1 MPRPKRPQTLE
12 ESLALISRQI
22 LKNEQ
27 EHESLLEQQKQLQAQ
42 KDLQD
47 FNTLQAA
54 LTAKGMTI
62 QDLLSQISSSFYD
75 MQLFGYSLMV
85 VFCPSFSSCL
95 VAYDKTGC
103 CFVHSWNIKRRKENG
118 QSILLI
124 NYDDRLYR
132 NPDSGS

>member
-1 MPRPKRPQTLE
+1 MIPRTKRPQTLE

-47 FNTLQAA
+47 FNTLQTA

-62 QDLLSQISSSFYD
+62 QDLLSQ
-75 MQLFGYSLMV
+75 
-85 VFCPSFSSCL
+85 FSS
-95 VAYDKTGC
+95 
-103 CFVHSWNIKRRKENG
+103 
-118 QSILLI
+118 
-124 NYDDRLYR
+124 
-132 NPDSGS
+132 

>member
-12 ESLALISRQI
+12 ESLTLISRQI

-62 QDLLSQISSSFYD
+62 QDLLSQ
-75 MQLFGYSLMV
+75 
-85 VFCPSFSSCL
+85 FSS
-95 VAYDKTGC
+95 
-103 CFVHSWNIKRRKENG
+103 
-118 QSILLI
+118 
-124 NYDDRLYR
+124 
-132 NPDSGS
+132 

>member
-1 MPRPKRPQTLE
+1 MPRPKRPQTPE

-54 LTAKGMTI
+54 LTAKGMTM
-62 QDLLSQISSSFYD
+62 QDLLSQ
-75 MQLFGYSLMV
+75 
-85 VFCPSFSSCL
+85 FSS
-95 VAYDKTGC
+95 
-103 CFVHSWNIKRRKENG
+103 
-118 QSILLI
+118 
-124 NYDDRLYR
+124 
-132 NPDSGS
+132 

>member
-1 MPRPKRPQTLE
+1 MPRPKRPQALE

-62 QDLLSQISSSFYD
+62 QDLLNQ
-75 MQLFGYSLMV
+75 
-85 VFCPSFSSCL
+85 FSS
-95 VAYDKTGC
+95 
-103 CFVHSWNIKRRKENG
+103 
-118 QSILLI
+118 
-124 NYDDRLYR
+124 
-132 NPDSGS
+132 

>member
-1 MPRPKRPQTLE
+1 MPSPTRPQTLE

-54 LTAKGMTI
+54 LTAKGMTM
-62 QDLLSQISSSFYD
+62 QDLLSQ
-75 MQLFGYSLMV
+75 
-85 VFCPSFSSCL
+85 FSS
-95 VAYDKTGC
+95 
-103 CFVHSWNIKRRKENG
+103 
-118 QSILLI
+118 
-124 NYDDRLYR
+124 
-132 NPDSGS
+132 

>member
-12 ESLALISRQI
+12 ESLTLTSRQI

-62 QDLLSQISSSFYD
+62 QDLLSQ
-75 MQLFGYSLMV
+75 
-85 VFCPSFSSCL
+85 FSS
-95 VAYDKTGC
+95 
-103 CFVHSWNIKRRKENG
+103 
-118 QSILLI
+118 
-124 NYDDRLYR
+124 
-132 NPDSGS
+132 

>member
-1 MPRPKRPQTLE
+1 MIPRTKRPQTLE

-54 LTAKGMTI
+54 LTAKGMTM
-62 QDLLSQISSSFYD
+62 QDLLSQ
-75 MQLFGYSLMV
+75 
-85 VFCPSFSSCL
+85 FSS
-95 VAYDKTGC
+95 
-103 CFVHSWNIKRRKENG
+103 
-118 QSILLI
+118 
-124 NYDDRLYR
+124 
-132 NPDSGS
+132 